1 MSKSRYE
8 STHETTNLARFDR
21 LLLGPCTDIL
31 RAILATEMDPPDL
44 SYKVKTFV
52 AKFGQNNKK
61 NPFDKKQESIIYQEN
76 YSKFDITLLYAILRN
91 VCNIKQHSNGW
102 GINPDPRDRS
112 VPSNIERIRSLRN
125 DRGHYDEIG
134 ISKDEYENICK
145 DISAILSELENHIRS
160 SAIRLNKAIPYVD
173 NPPKCSEAVKEIMK
187 IPMDPEQEHELKI
200 QKKTFDKNLERV
212 KGKILCVLSS

>member
-1 MSKSRYE
+1 MSKSKYGSTSE
-8 STHETTNLARFDR
+8 STNLASVDR

-61 NPFDKKQESIIYQEN
+61 NPFDKKQESIIYQGM
-76 YSKFDITLLYAILRN
+76 YSKLDISLLYIIFRN
-91 VCNIKQHSNGW
+91 VCNIKQPSNGW
-102 GINPDPRDRS
+102 GRNPDPRDRS
-112 VPSNIERIRSLRN
+112 VPANIERIRSLRN
-125 DRGHYDEIG
+125 NRGHYGEIG

-145 DISAILSELENHIRS
+145 DISAILSELEIYIRS
-160 SAIRLNKAIPYVD
+160 SPIRLNKAFPYVD
-173 NPPKCSEAVKEIMK
+173 NPSKCSEAVKEIMK
-187 IPMDPEQEHELKI
+187 IPMDPEQELKLKI
-200 QKKTFDKNLERV
+200 QKKCFVENLQRV